1 MYNDKVLEAFRNP
14 KNVGRMED
22 ADAEGMVTSPSCGDM
37 MKLYL
42 KIENDVIVDAKFE
55 TFGCAAAIASSSTAT
70 QMIIGKTLVAKELFG
85 HVVIIKRYA
94 HCVTPF
100 SGLVS
105 HNVSI
110 SFSIF
115 AIIVLNIVAVVNS
128 RERFF
133 WQFLFFLKGWQ

>member
-22 ADAEGMVTSPSCGDM
+22 ADAEGLVTSPSCGDM

-70 QMIIGKTLVAKELFG
+70 QMIIGKTLDEALKITNSDVVEELEG
-85 HVVIIKRYA
+85 LPPQKI
-94 HCVTPF
+94 HCSVL
-100 SGLVS
+100 SED
-105 HNVSI
+105 
-110 SFSIF
+110 
-115 AIIVLNIVAVVNS
+115 AIRIAIENYRN
-128 RERFF
+128 
-133 WQFLFFLKGWQ
+133 KK